1 MTTEEESHIIRTT
14 GSRLG
19 KGIALILIMMAI
31 AGGLHFG
38 LGDFWHK
45 YPPMN
50 QVAKAGTTGSA
61 TPAPTPA
68 PSVPAGESR
77 TFTFLF
83 KEESPT
89 KLHFEVDGQ
98 INPDIEVYV
107 GDSITINVRNDGKMP
122 HAFGVVSDP
131 ANVNSVVFN
140 AAVGSSTQFILANQ
154 EGSVTF
160 KPDKPGEY
168 YYICLVPGHA
178 DLGMKGKFIV
188 KERSSGSVGST
199 TTTETT
205 GSSTN
210 ILTFTDKADISFTF
224 EEESP
229 VKLHFT
235 ANGEI
240 NPEIRVKTGSTVTIH
255 IKNNGKMPHAFGVVS
270 DPANVNSVV
279 FNAAVGSSTQFIL
292 ANQEGSVTFKPDKP
306 GEYYYI
312 CLVPGHA
319 DLGMKGKFIVE

>member
-38 LGDFWHK
+38 LGDFWHR

-50 QVAKAGTTGSA
+50 QVAPAGITTP
-61 TPAPTPA
+61 TPSPA
-68 PSVPAGESR
+68 PSVPAGEAR
-77 TFTFLF
+77 TFTFVF
-83 KEESPT
+83 KEESPV

-107 GDSITINVRNDGKMP
+107 GDSITINVRNDGVMP
-122 HAFGVVSDP
+122 HSFGIVTDP
-131 ANVNSVVFN
+131 SNVNSVVFN
-140 AAVGSSTQFILANQ
+140 ASVGSATQFLLANQ

-160 KPDKPGEY
+160 TPDKPGEY
-168 YYICLVPGHA
+168 YYICLVAGHA

-188 KERSSGSVGST
+188 KERPTGAGATSAPST
-199 TTTETT
+199 STET
-205 GSSTN
+205 SAN
-210 ILTFTDKADISFTF
+210 VLTFTDNKVDLSFTF

-229 VKLHFT
+229 VDLHFT
-235 ANGEI
+235 MNGEV
-240 NPEIRVKTGSTVTIH
+240 NPEIRVKAGSAITIH
-255 IKNNGKMPHAFGVVS
+255 IKNNGVMPHSFGIVRDAS
-270 DPANVNSVV
+270 NVNSVV
-279 FNAAVGSSTQFIL
+279 FNASVGSATQFLL
-292 ANQEGSVTFKPDKP
+292 ANQEGSVTFTPDKP

-312 CLVPGHA
+312 CLVAGHA
-319 DLGMKGKFIVE
+319 DLGMKGKFIVEQ